1 MAEININIT
10 NLEEQISL
18 LNELSRSFAC
28 REMNMPEAS
37 GTGPALTETQGL
49 GIMLLRIR
57 ESTKELFENT
67 AVFLNNA
74 KDSYANT
81 DAQIAQRYET
91 G

>member
-10 NLEEQISL
+10 NLEEQINL
-18 LNELSRSFAC
+18 LNELSRSFAG
-28 REMNMPEAS
+28 RETNMPEAS
-37 GTGPALTETQGL
+37 GSGPALTQSQEL
-49 GIMLLRIR
+49 GMMFLRIR
-57 ESTKELFENT
+57 ESTKELFEKT

-74 KDSYANT
+74 KDSYVNT

>member
-10 NLEEQISL
+10 NLEEQINL
-18 LNELSRSFAC
+18 LNELSRSFAG
-28 REMNMPEAS
+28 RETNVPEAS
-37 GTGPALTETQGL
+37 GSGPALAETQEL
-49 GIMLLRIR
+49 GMLLLRIR

-74 KDSYANT
+74 RDSYVNT
-81 DAQIAQRYET
+81 DAQIAHGYET